1 MAIRTYDILLDSY
14 NSTIPEPIVGRQGDK
29 NGAVTLHV
37 TITDRGTAVD
47 LTGQTVNLI
56 AKTASG
62 TAVVADNDGVTL
74 TDAANGKF
82 DYAIPNALWSES
94 GKIKDAYFSLNDSDG
109 QETTYDLIFMVKA
122 AIDITQQ
129 KADDYITIID
139 GTLRDLKA
147 KIDAIYAEYQ
157 NGSFY
162 SRSEI
167 DDFLKNYVKYVD
179 IDSTTA
185 RQNGSVND
193 GVDLNTLTSGGVYN
207 FSSDSVSFMNGPS
220 GLAGTKRRGT
230 IVVWKNGET
239 IFQEIYTDNNER
251 LFRNTTDNSGTYSSW
266 SKVIYASEDT
276 ATNFD
281 EYKGYLDNQIAQLRD
296 LFNTNVPTFDPDF
309 TANGITTN
317 NCSITF
323 GGYRRASF
331 NGHVISELKI
341 SIKLKSFSL
350 PQNAVLFTLPYKIT
364 NTAYNFWDSQ
374 NHLAVGWQ
382 GDGKTLQYFKNT
394 EQQDSYD
401 IHWVSIQ

>member
-37 TITDRGTAVD
+37 TITDRGNAVD
-47 LTGQTVNLI
+47 LTNQTVNMI
-56 AKTASG
+56 AETASG
-62 TAVVADNDGVTL
+62 TAVVADNAGVTL
-74 TDAANGKF
+74 TDAVNGKF

-94 GKIKDAYFSLNDSDG
+94 GKITKAYFSLNNTDG
-109 QETTYDLIFMVKA
+109 QQTTYDLIFMVKA
-122 AIDITQQ
+122 AVDITQQ

-139 GTLRDLKA
+139 GTLRDLKT

-207 FSSDSVSFMNGPS
+207 FSSDSVSFINGPRS
-220 GLAGTKRRGT
+220 LAGTKRRGT

-251 LFRNTTDNSGTYSSW
+251 LFRNTTDNSGTYFSW

-309 TANGITTN
+309 TANGITTT

-331 NGHVISELKI
+331 NGHTISELKI

-350 PQNAVLFTLPYKIT
+350 ASGSALFTLPFKIT

-374 NHLAVGWQ
+374 NHLSVGWKA
-382 GDGKTLQYFKNT
+382 DGKTLQYFKNT
-394 EQQDSYD
+394 DESPTFD